1 MDTRRIERKPER
13 RSNFKRRYSDADIRL
28 LADMDVVYE
37 DLSEPSYRCR
47 AGGGASEV
55 LHRTLQPVSELP
67 SAVRVRPIETNRRGK
82 RKCVYRHKGY
92 RTPDEKLTSLQG
104 GQKYLQEGIT
114 ELRLKRRAGRIT
126 DIEAV
131 QRMQKAQ
138 RALLA
143 RCWPGR

>member
-1 MDTRRIERKPER
+1 MRIAGYWRTWMSSTRTCRNPAIAAEQAEEHQKFFTAYCNPY
-13 RSNFKRRYSDADIRL
+13 RSN
-28 LADMDVVYE
+28 
-37 DLSEPSYRCR
+37 
-47 AGGGASEV
+47 
-55 LHRTLQPVSELP
+55 HRPCGF
-67 SAVRVRPIETNRRGK
+67 APIETNRRGK